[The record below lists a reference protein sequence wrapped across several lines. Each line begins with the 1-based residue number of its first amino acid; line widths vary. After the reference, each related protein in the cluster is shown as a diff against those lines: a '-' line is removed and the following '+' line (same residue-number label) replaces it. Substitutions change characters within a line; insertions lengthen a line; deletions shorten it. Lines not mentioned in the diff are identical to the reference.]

1 MLKVIKNLKN
11 NKYMEN
17 KMQILTFRIL
27 TITFLLLSNLIGQE
41 INENLVTIHAE
52 DANLSTILS
61 IIAEDS
67 DYNIVTGP
75 TVSQDK
81 KLTIHLDDTPILEA
95 LDLIIRASGLSYE
108 VKGNSILVAEASK
121 LNEEIGLMTYVIE
134 LKYANATDVKDLLK
148 NITQNVTI
156 DKSSNKLLIKAS
168 PKKIAEIEDVIES
181 IDTPAIQI
189 MLEARLIEISSA
201 DEEKLGID
209 WSKLAQLSTVIA
221 ENAAPVKVE
230 GGGMTGSLV
239 PGMSYTISDAGEII
253 EAFEPQT
260 TGQLPGQMYFQRMDG
275 NNSLGFSRQMT
286 AFDVTLDMLIKNNEA
301 TVLANS
307 KVVTING
314 HEASI
319 SMVDVVPYILS
330 SGGVGGQVQ
339 VAREEIGIKL
349 DILPTVN
356 QDGFIKT
363 QITPE
368 VSSIYDF
375 IGPDQNIPWV
385 KKRVSNTTIRVQN
398 EESIIIAGLLGTD
411 KRYETN
417 RVPFLW
423 KLPYLG
429 KRFFTTTSEIERK
442 TDLIIQITPKIVE
455 DTYSGIIK
463 SESHIKAEDSIED
476 ENIYSEDELK
486 EIVKQSIQ
494 NSLDSLDEEENKDE

>member
-1 MLKVIKNLKN
+1 
-11 NKYMEN
+11 
-17 KMQILTFRIL
+17 MQKIIFKIMGLLISL
-27 TITFLLLSNLIGQE
+27 SFLMGQS

-52 DANLSTILS
+52 DANLSSILS

-67 DYNIVTGP
+67 DFNIVTGP

-81 KLTIHLDDTPILEA
+81 KLTIHLDDIPILEA

-134 LKYANATDVKDLLK
+134 LKYSNAKDVKDLLK

-168 PKKIAEIEDVIES
+168 PKKIAEIEDVINS
-181 IDTPAIQI
+181 IDVPAIQI

-209 WSKLAQLSTVIA
+209 WSKLAQLSTIIA
-221 ENAAPVKVE
+221 ENASPVQVE

-253 EAFEPQT
+253 EPQT
-260 TGQLPGQMYFQRMDG
+260 TGQVPGQMYFQRMDG
-275 NNSLGFSRQMT
+275 NNGLGFSRQMT
-286 AFDVTLDMLIKNNEA
+286 AFDVTLDMLLKNNEA

-356 QDGFIKT
+356 QDGFIT
-363 QITPE
+363 TEITPE

-398 EESIIIAGLLGTD
+398 EESIIIAGLLGSD

-417 RVPFLW
+417 KVPFLW
-423 KLPYLG
+423 KLPYFG
-429 KRFFTTTSEIERK
+429 KKFFTTTSEIERK
-442 TDLIIQITPKIVE
+442 TDLIIQITPKIVQ

-463 SESHIKAEDSIED
+463 SSSHKEAEELLNELEMEKSDEVNVNEIKTEALDPIYDTKGEINQMDD
-476 ENIYSEDELK
+476 EVEEGIKNDE
-486 EIVKQSIQ
+486 
-494 NSLDSLDEEENKDE
+494 

>member
-1 MLKVIKNLKN
+1 MRRITLKIIGL
-11 NKYMEN
+11 
-17 KMQILTFRIL
+17 LS
-27 TITFLLLSNLIGQE
+27 ITFIIGQS

-52 DANLSTILS
+52 DANLSSILS

-81 KLTIHLDDTPILEA
+81 KLTIHLDDIPILEA

-108 VKGNSILVAEASK
+108 VKGKSILVAEASK
-121 LNEEIGLMTYVIE
+121 LNEEIGLMTYVID

-168 PKKIAEIEDVIES
+168 PKKIAEINDVITS
-181 IDTPAIQI
+181 IDMPAIQI

-209 WSKLAQLSTVIA
+209 WSKLAKLSTIIA
-221 ENAAPVKVE
+221 ENAAPINLGSDGV
-230 GGGMTGSLV
+230 TGSLV
-239 PGMSYTISDAGEII
+239 PGMNYTINDAGEII

-260 TGQLPGQMYFQRMDG
+260 TGQVPGQMYFQRISPDNG
-275 NNSLGFSRQMT
+275 IGFSRQMT

-314 HEASI
+314 HAASI

-356 QDGFIKT
+356 QDGFIT
-363 QITPE
+363 TEITPE

-398 EESIIIAGLLGTD
+398 EESIVIAGLLGSD

-417 RVPFLW
+417 KVPLLW
-423 KLPYLG
+423 RIPYFG
-429 KRFFTTTSEIERK
+429 KKFFTSSSEIERK
-442 TDLIIQITPKIVE
+442 TDLIIQITPKIVQ
-455 DTYSGIIK
+455 DTYSGIDK
-463 SESHIKAEDSIED
+463 SVRHRAAEDV
-476 ENIYSEDELK
+476 L
-486 EIVKQSIQ
+486 
-494 NSLDSLDEEENKDE
+494 EENQEGDKNDK

>member
-1 MLKVIKNLKN
+1 
-11 NKYMEN
+11 
-17 KMQILTFRIL
+17 MQKIIFKI
-27 TITFLLLSNLIGQE
+27 ISLLISVPFLIGQS

-52 DANLSTILS
+52 DANLSSILS

-67 DYNIVTGP
+67 DFNIVTGP
-75 TVSQDK
+75 AVSQDK

-121 LNEEIGLMTYVIE
+121 LNEEIGQMLYVIE
-134 LKYANATDVKDLLK
+134 LKYANVIDIKDFLK
-148 NITQNVTI
+148 NITQNITI

-168 PKKIAEIEDVIES
+168 PKKIAEIEDVINL
-181 IDTPAIQI
+181 IDVPAIQI
-189 MLEARLIEISSA
+189 MLEARLIEVSSA

-209 WSKLAQLSTVIA
+209 WSKLAQLSTIVA
-221 ENAAPVKVE
+221 ENAAPLKVE

-253 EAFEPQT
+253 EGFEPQT

-275 NNSLGFSRQMT
+275 DNSLGFSRQMT

-356 QDGFIKT
+356 QDGFITTK
-363 QITPE
+363 ITPE

-385 KKRVSNTTIRVQN
+385 KKRVSNTTIRVRN
-398 EESIIIAGLLGTD
+398 EESIIIAGLLGSD

-417 RVPFLW
+417 KVPFLW
-423 KLPYLG
+423 KIPYFG
-429 KRFFTTTSEIERK
+429 KKFFTTTSEIERK
-442 TDLIIQITPKIVE
+442 TDLIIQITPRIVK

-463 SESHIKAEDSIED
+463 SSSHKKAEEVLEQIQID
-476 ENIYSEDELK
+476 ENDINKEFDDKIKQEPLEPIYDVKGQINEL
-486 EIVKQSIQ
+486 
-494 NSLDSLDEEENKDE
+494 EEEVEEGTKNDK

>member
-1 MLKVIKNLKN
+1 
-11 NKYMEN
+11 
-17 KMQILTFRIL
+17 MQKIIFKI
-27 TITFLLLSNLIGQE
+27 ISLLISVPFLIGQS

-52 DANLSTILS
+52 DANLSSILS

-67 DYNIVTGP
+67 DFNIVTGP
-75 TVSQDK
+75 AVSQDK

-121 LNEEIGLMTYVIE
+121 LNEEIGQMLYVIE
-134 LKYANATDVKDLLK
+134 LKYANVMDIKDFLK
-148 NITQNVTI
+148 NITENITI

-168 PKKIAEIEDVIES
+168 PKKIAEIEDVINL
-181 IDTPAIQI
+181 IDVPAIQI
-189 MLEARLIEISSA
+189 MLEARLIEVSSA

-209 WSKLAQLSTVIA
+209 WSKLAQLSTIVA
-221 ENAAPVKVE
+221 ENAAPLKVE

-253 EAFEPQT
+253 EGFEPQT

-275 NNSLGFSRQMT
+275 DNSLGFSRQMT

-356 QDGFIKT
+356 QDGFITTK
-363 QITPE
+363 ITPE

-385 KKRVSNTTIRVQN
+385 KKRVSNTTIRVRN
-398 EESIIIAGLLGTD
+398 EESIIIAGLLGSD

-417 RVPFLW
+417 KVPFLW
-423 KLPYLG
+423 KIPYFG
-429 KRFFTTTSEIERK
+429 KKFFTTTSEIERK
-442 TDLIIQITPKIVE
+442 TDLIIQITPRIVK

-463 SESHIKAEDSIED
+463 SSSHKKAEEVLEQIQID
-476 ENIYSEDELK
+476 ENDINKEFDDKIKQEPLEPIYDVKGQINEL
-486 EIVKQSIQ
+486 
-494 NSLDSLDEEENKDE
+494 EEEVEEGTKNDK

>member
-1 MLKVIKNLKN
+1 MKIIIN
-11 NKYMEN
+11 
-17 KMQILTFRIL
+17 TFTTL
-27 TITFLLLSNLIGQE
+27 FLMSFLIGQS
-41 INENLVTIHAE
+41 ITENNVTIHAE
-52 DANLSTILS
+52 DANLSSILS

-75 TVSQDK
+75 SVSSGK
-81 KLTIHLDDTPILEA
+81 KLTIHLDDVPILDA

-108 VKGNSILVAEASK
+108 VKGNSILVAESSK
-121 LNEEIGLMTYVIE
+121 LNEEIGLSPHIIE
-134 LKYANATDVKDLLK
+134 LKYANASEVQDLLK
-148 NITQNVTI
+148 NITENITI
-156 DKSSNKLLIKAS
+156 DRSSNKLLIKAS
-168 PKKIAEIEDVIES
+168 PKKIAEIEDVINS
-181 IDTPAIQI
+181 IDVPAIQI
-189 MLEARLIEISSA
+189 MLEARLIEISST

-209 WSKLAQLSTVIA
+209 WSKLAQLTTVIA
-221 ENAAPVKVE
+221 ENASPVQVE

-260 TGQLPGQMYFQRMDG
+260 TGQIPGQMYFQRMDG
-275 NNSLGFSRQMT
+275 NNGLGFSRQMT

-356 QDGFIKT
+356 QDGFIT
-363 QITPE
+363 TEITPE

-398 EESIIIAGLLGTD
+398 EESIIIAGLLGSD
-411 KRYETN
+411 KRYETS

-423 KLPYLG
+423 KLPYFG
-429 KRFFTTTSEIERK
+429 KRFFTTTSEIERI

-455 DTYSGIIK
+455 DTYSGIVKSSSHEEAEKDIK
-463 SESHIKAEDSIED
+463 DVNSNDTKINNETQNDALETIYD
-476 ENIYSEDELK
+476 EKGEIDQIDDKVEEGSTNDE
-486 EIVKQSIQ
+486 
-494 NSLDSLDEEENKDE
+494 

>member
-1 MLKVIKNLKN
+1 MRRITLKIIGL
-11 NKYMEN
+11 
-17 KMQILTFRIL
+17 LS
-27 TITFLLLSNLIGQE
+27 ITFIIGQS

-52 DANLSTILS
+52 DANLSSILS

-81 KLTIHLDDTPILEA
+81 KLTIHLDDIPILEA

-108 VKGNSILVAEASK
+108 VKGKSILVAEASK
-121 LNEEIGLMTYVIE
+121 LNEEIGLMTYVID

-168 PKKIAEIEDVIES
+168 PKKIAEINDVITS
-181 IDTPAIQI
+181 IDMPAIQI

-209 WSKLAQLSTVIA
+209 WSKLAKLSTIIA
-221 ENAAPVKVE
+221 ENAAPINLGSDGV
-230 GGGMTGSLV
+230 TGSLV
-239 PGMSYTISDAGEII
+239 PGMNYTINDAGEII

-260 TGQLPGQMYFQRMDG
+260 TGQVPGQMYFQRISPD
-275 NNSLGFSRQMT
+275 NSIGFSRQMT

-314 HEASI
+314 HAASI

-356 QDGFIKT
+356 QDGFIT
-363 QITPE
+363 TEITPE

-398 EESIIIAGLLGTD
+398 EESIVIAGLLGSD

-417 RVPFLW
+417 KVPLLW
-423 KLPYLG
+423 RIPYFG
-429 KRFFTTTSEIERK
+429 KKFFTSSSEIERK
-442 TDLIIQITPKIVE
+442 TDLIIQITPKIVQ
-455 DTYSGIIK
+455 DTYSGINK
-463 SESHIKAEDSIED
+463 SDRHRAAE
-476 ENIYSEDELK
+476 NVL
-486 EIVKQSIQ
+486 
-494 NSLDSLDEEENKDE
+494 EENQEGDKNDK